1 MRKFDVPKNFTPSVF
16 SVTFAGNINLKIYFM
31 KKSLLFACAAMAC
44 FSMSAE
50 DLVVFSES
58 ANAEDTY
65 WDPSWTT
72 TTGSS
77 KFIATTAGKI
87 DISKTAHEGAQ
98 SLSISW
104 TSATGGDW
112 GACVAREGWA
122 TYDLSKYNELN
133 FWVYSETA
141 IAAENLPAMQMENGG
156 YQKSEKIAMGDF
168 LPSGVPAKTWTL
180 VKIAREDIA
189 NEGFGIA
196 NVKSIFFCQNAADN
210 AAHTMLIDDI
220 VWKYDES
227 YVTPDNVALFQD
239 SNEDGFFD
247 PSWVNVTAPSTVKM
261 LEGHNEKLPTTTDI
275 KKEGNNALELTWT
288 SAEGGNWM
296 ALCAS
301 IGWIKFD
308 ITDKNYVTMWLY
320 SPAALTKDEL
330 PNVHLEAHVG
340 GTTGKVALGNYVN
353 GLAANTWT
361 EVAVSIEDLKKANPE
376 FTAFDNIKGL
386 FFSQNAAD
394 GKQHT
399 LYIDEVYFSKNESS
413 SVNDIEYTSENA
425 IYYANGNVYGVAGN
439 VSVFNV
445 AGQLVAEGTAVDN
458 TFAVALNN
466 GLYIVVSENGN
477 SKIVVR

>member
-1 MRKFDVPKNFTPSVF
+1 
-16 SVTFAGNINLKIYFM
+16 M

-72 TTGSS
+72 NTDPS
-77 KFIATTAGKI
+77 KFNATTAGKI
-87 DISKTAHEGAQ
+87 DIAATAHEGAQ

-189 NEGFGIA
+189 TEGFG
-196 NVKSIFFCQNAADN
+196 
-210 AAHTMLIDDI
+210 
-220 VWKYDES
+220 
-227 YVTPDNVALFQD
+227 
-239 SNEDGFFD
+239 
-247 PSWVNVTAPSTVKM
+247 
-261 LEGHNEKLPTTTDI
+261 
-275 KKEGNNALELTWT
+275 
-288 SAEGGNWM
+288 
-296 ALCAS
+296 
-301 IGWIKFD
+301 
-308 ITDKNYVTMWLY
+308 
-320 SPAALTKDEL
+320 
-330 PNVHLEAHVG
+330 
-340 GTTGKVALGNYVN
+340 
-353 GLAANTWT
+353 
-361 EVAVSIEDLKKANPE
+361 IEDLKKANPE
-376 FTAFDNIKGL
+376 FAAYDNIKGL

-445 AGQLVAEGTAVDN
+445 AGQLVAEGTAADN